1 MHCTVEK
8 LIRKSVIVFIMG
20 YLIALQKENQCT
32 EY

>member
-8 LIRKSVIVFIMG
+8 LISVIVFIMG